1 MVRISVM
8 KLNLIESRIKYLLR
22 EAGEESIDT
31 LVKMT
36 LTEAGLPLS
45 DLNKVLFSIRDL
57 AGKGLIEVVLTEKTG
72 ANFIRKLE
80 KAEIESLTNLFNSYK
95 SNPDGSWTMRY
106 ELEEDSKRVY
116 VVDSGLVDSD

>member
-1 MVRISVM
+1 M